1 MLPGRVVRRL
11 LYLAALVVFLT
22 ALVAGLTLRSNDYGG
37 GKCGPE
43 DSFFCVDSPRNVDHR
58 IPLRVGLIGGGLGAA
73 LLIAAMGQKVREPSA
88 EPEPVPPDIP

>member
-1 MLPGRVVRRL
+1 MRRL
-11 LYLAALVVFLT
+11 LYLAALVMFLT

-58 IPLRVGLIGGGLGAA
+58 IPLRAGIIGGGLIAA
-73 LLIAAMGQKVREPSA
+73 LLIVTVGQKVRDPSA
-88 EPEPVPPDIP
+88 ELEPAPPDVP